1 MTRKSV
7 TTSIAV
13 LTMLTAT
20 TSPAYAAV
28 SEEAR
33 KACEAQADQIR
44 PALRAPEREAF
55 IANCLADA
63 TATTPRKKKNY

>member
-7 TTSIAV
+7 TTGLAV
-13 LTMLTAT
+13 LTMLIAT
-20 TSPAYAAV
+20 TSPACAAV
-28 SEEAR
+28 SKETQQ
-33 KACEAQADQIR
+33 ACEAQADQVR

-63 TATTPRKKKNY
+63 TATTPKKKKSD